1 MIKLQKKVEALH
13 EELCKR
19 NLPHMF
25 LVQFNPA
32 NLLVAGTGSASWM
45 GQTLQDVAADIEQ
58 KIITKSPDL
67 VRVEKENNHAKRL

>member
-1 MIKLQKKVEALH
+1 MIKLQKKVETLH

-19 NLPHMF
+19 GLPHIL
-25 LVQFNPA
+25 LVQFNSA

-67 VRVEKENNHAKRL
+67 VITKKESNHVKSS